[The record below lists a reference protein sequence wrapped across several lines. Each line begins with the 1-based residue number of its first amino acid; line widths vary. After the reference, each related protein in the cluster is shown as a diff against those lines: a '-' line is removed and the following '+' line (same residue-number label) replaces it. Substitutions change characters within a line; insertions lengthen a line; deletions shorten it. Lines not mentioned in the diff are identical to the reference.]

1 MVEVRRITKQ
11 AAPRLH
17 GNTQQVRITKPG
29 IAAAR
34 PIWENFRKLSARLFG
49 SELLKGFTQAEVEA
63 HVRINGAISKTL
75 RDWRDPAQRL
85 L

>member
-17 GNTQQVRITKPG
+17 GNTQQVRVTKAG

-34 PIWENFRKLSARLFG
+34 PIWENFRKLSAKLFA
-49 SELLKGFTQAEVEA
+49 SELLKGFSQAELEA
-63 HVRINGAISKTL
+63 HVRINDAISRTL
-75 RDWRDPAQRL
+75 RDWRDPAKRL